1 MADRKHLH
9 FRLLDAGLTYH
20 QAVLF
25 LIAITVVFGFSSLF
39 LQSQQKLVAL
49 IILGTTMFVLA
60 VILVFTYKRKKS

>member
-39 LQSQQKLVAL
+39 LQSQQKASCANYIGYHYVCFSCHSGFYL
-49 IILGTTMFVLA
+49 
-60 VILVFTYKRKKS
+60 